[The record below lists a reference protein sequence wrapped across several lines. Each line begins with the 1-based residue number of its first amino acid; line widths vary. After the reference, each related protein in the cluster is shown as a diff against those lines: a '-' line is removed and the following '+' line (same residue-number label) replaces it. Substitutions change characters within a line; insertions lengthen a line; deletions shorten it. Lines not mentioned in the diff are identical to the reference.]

1 MRGDPIGK
9 PMHSHSATCHSPGQL
24 ESQAKQRQLL
34 AALILVGGFAVVEA
48 LVGRASHSFALV
60 AEAGHLVAD
69 CLALG
74 LALAASW
81 IARPEPTWGWLGS
94 QKLTVAP
101 KPPVETWAALV
112 NGLGLMGLGLWI
124 GAEAVMHLRQPPS
137 EIADRAML
145 WTALAGVG
153 VNGINV
159 ALLHR
164 GSGHDLNLKG
174 AFLHVLADML
184 SSIGVIGA
192 AIAVGQGHFLWA
204 DGAISLAIALL
215 ILLSALPLVWA
226 SGRALQ
232 LAK

>member
-1 MRGDPIGK
+1 
-9 PMHSHSATCHSPGQL
+9 MHSHSATCHPL
-24 ESQAKQRQLL
+24 ASQAKQRQLL

-48 LVGRASHSFALV
+48 FVGRSSHSFALV
-60 AEAGHLVAD
+60 AEASHLIAD
-69 CLALG
+69 CFALG

-81 IARPEPTWGWLGS
+81 VARPQPTWGWLGT
-94 QKLTVAP
+94 QKLAVAP
-101 KPPVETWAALV
+101 KPPVETWAALI
-112 NGLGLMGLGLWI
+112 NGLGLVVLGLWI
-124 GAEAVMHLRQPPS
+124 GAEAVMHLQQPPS
-137 EIADRAML
+137 QIADDLRSVIDHRAML
-145 WTALAGVG
+145 WTAVAGAG

-164 GSGHDLNLKG
+164 GSDHDLNLKG

-232 LAK
+232 QGG

>member
-1 MRGDPIGK
+1 
-9 PMHSHSATCHSPGQL
+9 
-24 ESQAKQRQLL
+24 
-34 AALILVGGFAVVEA
+34 
-48 LVGRASHSFALV
+48 
-60 AEAGHLVAD
+60 
-69 CLALG
+69 
-74 LALAASW
+74 
-81 IARPEPTWGWLGS
+81 
-94 QKLTVAP
+94 
-101 KPPVETWAALV
+101 VETWAALI
-112 NGLGLMGLGLWI
+112 NGLGLVMLGLWI
-124 GAEAVMHLRQPPS
+124 GLEAVMHLQQPPS

-145 WTALAGVG
+145 WTAIAGAGV
-153 VNGINV
+153 NSINV

-164 GSGHDLNLKG
+164 GSDHDLNLKG

-232 LAK
+232 QGG